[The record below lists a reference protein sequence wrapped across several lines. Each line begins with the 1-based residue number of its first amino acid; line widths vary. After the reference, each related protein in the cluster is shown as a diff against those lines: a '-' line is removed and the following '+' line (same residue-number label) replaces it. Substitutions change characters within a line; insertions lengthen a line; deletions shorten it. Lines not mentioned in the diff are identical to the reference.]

1 MAGDDEVLRV
11 AHVTFG
17 STDKVQG
24 QVLWHSLCALRRG
37 AAMPLLVFC
46 GHVGRS
52 VSREGRRDPDH
63 VIGDSEAQPS
73 GRPNTSSPAECLRAT
88 QWPACGRQPRGVG
101 KQYKRDSFSVWKQ
114 RGPCSRGKRRHRV
127 PRLATSQ
134 LVGFILGY
142 HSGRLRI
149 LLLVARPLQ
158 TRVLVQSAVLP
169 LRRHFDLRRHWL
181 KCGDTAT
188 PWRLRNPTAYRLA
201 AK

>member
-88 QWPACGRQPRGVG
+88 LWPACGRQPRGVG
-101 KQYKRDSFSVWKQ
+101 KQDKRDK
-114 RGPCSRGKRRHRV
+114 GGARRKPRESERV
-127 PRLATSQ
+127 
-134 LVGFILGY
+134 
-142 HSGRLRI
+142 
-149 LLLVARPLQ
+149 
-158 TRVLVQSAVLP
+158 
-169 LRRHFDLRRHWL
+169 
-181 KCGDTAT
+181 
-188 PWRLRNPTAYRLA
+188 
-201 AK
+201 